1 MKQLENIQSI
11 EKELWESADTLRSNS
26 NFASNEYFLPIMGI
40 IFLRHAYSRFINI
53 KKDIE
58 EHLPSRGGKVRP
70 LNKEDFSGRG
80 ALFLREES
88 QFDYL
93 VNSKREN
100 SLSEMIIKAMELIEE
115 DHPELLKGVL
125 PKEEYRKLDD
135 GLLDTILKRFY
146 SSKLKEAD
154 GDVFGR
160 IYEYFLAQFANLS
173 AHDNGEFLT
182 PQSIVQMIVN
192 VIEPMSGIVFD
203 PANGTAGMFVQ
214 SAHFVEQLE
223 GKKGNPNKK
232 LTFKGQEKNETTIR
246 LAKMNLA
253 VHGLEGSILQ
263 GITYYQD
270 QHELL
275 GKADFVM
282 ANPPFN
288 VDEID
293 ADKIKDDPR
302 LPFGIPSVNQ
312 KKKVSNGNYVWIS
325 YFYSY
330 LKEKGRAGFV
340 MSSQASSSGRLAKE
354 ETPGKKK
361 DPKSKE
367 ANELNSSDEATIRK
381 LLVETGH
388 VDVMMSIRSNFFY
401 TRSVP
406 CELWFFD
413 KGKPKDRLDQVLMI
427 DARNV
432 YRKVTRKIND
442 FSPEQLKNLSSIV
455 WLYRGEEGRFLKL
468 VNDYQ
473 KESVRYKDLLIEPR
487 KVFEQ
492 KYKEISAV
500 LKKFSDAEKINLSE
514 MESHKALKELDTSFL
529 KDTDSI
535 YENLKKLTD
544 ISPKITASHLNKIQ
558 EKLEPVSKSCEDLI
572 KDSDLVFKSLIKL
585 IDALKEK
592 TETNKKETFP
602 GKDINRLSKELEETR
617 LELSYAFHQIRYF
630 IRQSEWLLTRFPE
643 GKLKNVEGLVKL
655 VSRKELKEND
665 YSLTPGRYVGV
676 APEAEEDYD
685 FGEKLNEIHVEL
697 SDLNKE
703 ATQLAKQ
710 IQKNFEELL

>member
-1 MKQLENIQSI
+1 MKQLENIESI

-26 NFASNEYFLPIMGI
+26 NFASNEYFLPIMGL
-40 IFLRHAYSRFINI
+40 IFLRHAYSRYLNL
-53 KKDIE
+53 KKEIE
-58 EHLPSRGGKVRP
+58 KKLPSRGGKIRP
-70 LNKEDFSGRG
+70 LSKEDFSGRG

-88 QFDYL
+88 QFEYL
-93 VNSKREN
+93 VSSKREK

-115 DHPELLKGVL
+115 DHPELLSGVL

-135 GLLDTILKRFY
+135 GLLDSILKKFN
-146 SSKLKEAD
+146 SSKLNEAD

-182 PQSIVQMIVN
+182 PQSMVQLIVN
-192 VIEPMSGIVFD
+192 VIEPLSGIVFD
-203 PANGTAGMFVQ
+203 PANGTGGMFVQ
-214 SAHFVEQLE
+214 SAHFVEE
-223 GKKGNPNKK
+223 NEKNPNKT

-270 QHELL
+270 QHELV

-288 VDEID
+288 VDKID

-340 MSSQASSSGRLAKE
+340 MSSQASSSGKLAKE
-354 ETPGKKK
+354 EKKNVKSK
-361 DPKSKE
+361 DP
-367 ANELNSSDEATIRK
+367 AELNSSDEATIRK

-388 VDVMMSIRSNFFY
+388 VDVMISIRSNFFY
-401 TRSVP
+401 TRTVP

-413 KGKPKDRLDQVLMI
+413 KGKPKERLDYILMI

-455 WLYRGEEGRFLKL
+455 WLYRGENDRFLEL
-468 VNDYQ
+468 VHSYQ
-473 KESVRYKDLLIEPR
+473 KESIGYKDSLSEKK
-487 KVFEQ
+487 KVYEQ
-492 KYKEISAV
+492 KYKGIISH
-500 LKKFSDAEKINLSE
+500 LKKCSEEETVKFAEL
-514 MESHKALKELDTSFL
+514 ESYKLLKEVEQSFFQ
-529 KDTDSI
+529 DTDSVH
-535 YENLKKLTD
+535 EKLKK
-544 ISPKITASHLNKIQ
+544 INITSQKQSASLLCKEQ
-558 EKLEPVSKSCEDLI
+558 EKLNLISKNCEDLI
-572 KDSDLVFKSLIKL
+572 KDSDLLFKNLVKFSE
-585 IDALKEK
+585 AVKEK
-592 TETNKKETFP
+592 TALVEKDRFPNKE
-602 GKDINRLSKELEETR
+602 INKLTKELEDSR
-617 LELSYAFHQIRYF
+617 SDISLDFHQIRYF
-630 IRQSEWLLTRFPE
+630 IKQSEWLLNRFPE
-643 GKLKNVEGLVKL
+643 GKLKNIEGLVKL
-655 VSRKELKEND
+655 VSRKELIEND
-665 YSLTPGRYVGV
+665 FSLTPGRYVGV
-676 APEAEEDYD
+676 APEEEEDYD
-685 FGEKLNEIHVEL
+685 LTEKLNEIHIEL
-697 SDLNKE
+697 SDLNNE
-703 ATQLAKQ
+703 AVQLAKQ
-710 IQKNFEELL
+710 IQNNFEDLL